1 MSQDEHHLE
10 NIVAGTLMGALC
22 GGELGLG
29 ACIFIF
35 AHLPLFTG
43 DTILIGA
50 ILVGAFGYFLGEEFI
65 NWMQEN
71 WWWFW

>member
-50 ILVGAFGYFLGEEFI
+50 MLGGALG
-65 NWMQEN
+65 
-71 WWWFW
+71 